1 MKVSNNNIIVLLM
14 FRELPTRRLLSS
26 YSLCILSKKP
36 THDSTAHLL
45 KNRLNSLKIRRVGR
59 ISDAHTCANVTAVHT
74 LSPSHTTSVD
84 SENELSYDSARKQN
98 RKYMLY
104 NR

>member
-1 MKVSNNNIIVLLM
+1 MKMSILVVLCCEGCMSVAISILLIIL
-14 FRELPTRRLLSS
+14 
-26 YSLCILSKKP
+26 KKP

-45 KNRLNSLKIRRVGR
+45 KNRLNSLKIWRVGR